1 MMFERLSLMKELLN
15 ERGSIYVHCDWR
27 MTSLLRQVIDE
38 IFGNENFQRE
48 VIWSIETASGFK
60 SQANNWIRSHDNILY
75 YTKSSTF
82 TFNKQFAEI
91 DERTIRRYDKVDD
104 DGRHYKVYHSA
115 DRSERRVGFD
125 TSRGRPISSV
135 WDDIIGFQTIN
146 NTGEYLNYATQ
157 KPEALL
163 GRIIKASS
171 NEHDLVGDFF
181 CGSGTTM
188 AIAEKLGRKWIGC
201 DLSRF
206 AIHTSRK
213 RVISVQRQLKVM

>member
-1 MMFERLSLMKELLN
+1 MFRYFT
-15 ERGSIYVHCDWR
+15 R
-27 MTSLLRQVIDE
+27 TSD
-38 IFGNENFQRE
+38 
-48 VIWSIETASGFK
+48 FK
-60 SQANNWIRSHDNILY
+60 C
-75 YTKSSTF
+75 
-82 TFNKQFAEI
+82 
-91 DERTIRRYDKVDD
+91 V
-104 DGRHYKVYHSA
+104 GRHYRLSN
-115 DRSERRVGFD
+115 E
-125 TSRGRPISSV
+125 
-135 WDDIIGFQTIN
+135 N